1 MRYLSQP
8 STLLDMTQDKNESNI
23 TPMPEKYVP
32 IKVVCQH
39 FDISETTV
47 RKLIKKG
54 LPQLR
59 VGIEYRFKISDV
71 ERWLIEQKK

>member
-1 MRYLSQP
+1 
-8 STLLDMTQDKNESNI
+8 MTQDKNESII
-23 TPMPEKYVP
+23 TPELEKYVP

-47 RKLIKKG
+47 RKLIKLG

-59 VGIEYRFKISDV
+59 VGIEYRFKITDV